1 MLSNSTAI
9 DCFHKFPPKECVGSL
24 VNYMVCAFHK
34 PQLIVI
40 KNIQKMSKS
49 KPNTLIFLEKKSD
62 SMCTGF
68 LVII

>member
-34 PQLIVI
+34 PQLTMI

-49 KPNTLIFLEKKSD
+49 KPNTLSF
-62 SMCTGF
+62 
-68 LVII
+68 